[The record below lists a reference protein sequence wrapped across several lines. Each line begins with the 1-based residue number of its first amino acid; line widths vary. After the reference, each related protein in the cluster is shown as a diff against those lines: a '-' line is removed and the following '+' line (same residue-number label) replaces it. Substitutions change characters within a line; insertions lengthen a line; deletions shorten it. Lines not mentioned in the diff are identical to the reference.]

1 MPKDKKSKWSWSRL
15 FGGGRKNSQTEQR
28 TEPAR
33 QQLEEGDLEF
43 EVLEELERKP
53 AKAAENDG
61 EYFGFEVLD
70 ELEQVKE
77 VEISEMPMEP
87 EDEIEISEMPPEPE
101 DEIEISEI
109 PLDLEDEIEISE
121 MPLDLEDEIEISEM
135 PLEPEDEIEMGENL
149 VSLFEEIEIAAGP
162 LEIDID
168 GITDDLHIEDTFD
181 EEEYRKESRKRR
193 EERRQARGPQ
203 ERTEL
208 DDLLDELEKQPSEK
222 KKRSMSFKEFQAED
236 KTERRMKREK
246 EDISKMPLAKQK
258 TTEKTDKKEMNL
270 LAKK

>member
-53 AKAAENDG
+53 AKAAENEG

-77 VEISEMPMEP
+77 VEISEMP
-87 EDEIEISEMPPEPE
+87 
-101 DEIEISEI
+101 
-109 PLDLEDEIEISE
+109 LDLEDEIEISE
-121 MPLDLEDEIEISEM
+121 MPPDLEDEIEISEM
-135 PLEPEDEIEMGENL
+135 PLEPENEIEMGENL
-149 VSLFEEIEIAAGP
+149 VSLFEEIEIAASP

-258 TTEKTDKKEMNL
+258 TTEKTDKKEMNP